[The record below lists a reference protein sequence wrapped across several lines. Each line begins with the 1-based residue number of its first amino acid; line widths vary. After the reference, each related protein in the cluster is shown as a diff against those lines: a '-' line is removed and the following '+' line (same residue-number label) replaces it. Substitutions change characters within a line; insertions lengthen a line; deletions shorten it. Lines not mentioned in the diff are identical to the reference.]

1 LSVAIIIN
9 PVSGGARPDAARK
22 RAEMAAAVVDTH
34 GDRAEIFVT
43 ERAGHARELAKAA
56 VSRGV
61 RLVIAWGGDGTI
73 NEVASALAFD
83 EVPLGI
89 VPAGSGNGLAL
100 ELGID
105 RRPER
110 AIADALR
117 AEPRPMDVGEVDGR
131 LFVNLAGIGFDSYV
145 AAQFNAPRN
154 ARRGLLG
161 YARITSRA
169 LFTYEPARYRLTFG
183 DARADVRAVLVTIA
197 NSAQYG
203 NNARI
208 APHARVDDGQLDL
221 VVVEERSRLRTV
233 VSLPHLFRGTADR
246 VPGCTITRITQGT
259 IESDQP
265 MTFHVDGE
273 TVHGGTRLR
282 VRIHP
287 AALRIAVSP
296 RSPTSG

>member
-9 PVSGGARPDAARK
+9 PVSGGARPDVART
-22 RAEMAAAVVDTH
+22 RAVLAAAVIETH
-34 GDRAEIFVT
+34 GDRAEVFVT
-43 ERAGHARELAKAA
+43 ERTGHARELARAA
-56 VSRGV
+56 VSRDA
-61 RLVIAWGGDGTI
+61 RLVIAWGGDGTV
-73 NEVASALAFD
+73 NEIASALAFD
-83 EVPLGI
+83 DVPLGI

-117 AEPRPMDVGEVDGR
+117 AEPRPMDVGEIDGR
-131 LFVNLAGIGFDSYV
+131 LFVNIAGVGIDAYV
-145 AAQFNAPRN
+145 AAHFNEPGNR
-154 ARRGLLG
+154 RRGLLS
-161 YARITSRA
+161 YARITGRA
-169 LFTYEPARYRLTFG
+169 LFAYEPARYRISSG
-183 DARADVRAVLVTIA
+183 GGSVEVRAVLVTIA

-208 APHARVDDGQLDL
+208 APRAQVDDGQLDL
-221 VVVEERSRLRTV
+221 VVIEERSRLRTLM
-233 VSLPHLFRGTADR
+233 SLPHLFRGTAER
-246 VPGCTITRITQGT
+246 VPGCTMTRITQGT
-259 IESDQP
+259 IESAQP

-287 AALRIAVSP
+287 GALRIAVSP
-296 RSPTSG
+296 SRP